1 MSGVVRWSRLAFN
14 VAAWLFV
21 AGCSVQVY
29 LAGVGVFSGSRD
41 FSAHLAF
48 SVFGVLTLALIAL
61 SLLGRTPRRTVGA
74 SILLLVLFAVQS
86 ILIQFWRSDPPN
98 PAVAALHP
106 VNGFL
111 IFFVG
116 IWTAW
121 TTRAYLRAPRVQ
133 PAANALPAVET
144 KPA

>member
-1 MSGVVRWSRLAFN
+1 MSSFVRWSRFGFN

-21 AGCSVQVY
+21 ACCAVQVY
-29 LAGVGVFSGSRD
+29 LAGVGVFSADRD

-48 SVFGVLTLALIAL
+48 SVFGVLTIVLIVL
-61 SLLGRTPRRTVGA
+61 SMIGRTPRRIVGA
-74 SILLLVLFAVQS
+74 SALLLVLFAVQS
-86 ILIQFWRSDPPN
+86 ILIQFYRELPPN
-98 PAVAALHP
+98 PAVAAFHP

-111 IFFVG
+111 IFFIG

-133 PAANALPAVET
+133 PI
-144 KPA
+144 